1 MKKNTF
7 MKFIAIICI
16 LTSVLLVVCSC
27 KQEPQNNQESN
38 TTPAQTTNPVT
49 DPITEPVTEPVTEPA
64 FTGVIYKVTV
74 VDENNAPLAG
84 AMIQLCN
91 DGLCGMPGFT
101 DANGVAT
108 FEYDEPDN
116 YTVKVTL
123 TGYTGEAEY
132 TFPADSTELTVQ
144 LTASAADPQ

>member
-7 MKFIAIICI
+7 LKLIAIVCI
-16 LTSVLLVVCSC
+16 LTSVLLIACACQTTVIVNP
-27 KQEPQNNQESN
+27 EDN
-38 TTPAQTTNPVT
+38 TTASTQTTKPEST
-49 DPITEPVTEPVTEPA
+49 PTEPVTEPVTEPP

-74 VDENNAPLAG
+74 VDENNAPLAN

-91 DGLCGMPGFT
+91 EGLCGMPGFT

-123 TGYTGEAEY
+123 AGYTGEAEY
-132 TFPADSTELTVQ
+132 TFPANSTELTVQ
-144 LTASAADPQ
+144 LTAVADPQ

>member
-1 MKKNTF
+1 

-49 DPITEPVTEPVTEPA
+49 DPITEPVTEPT

-74 VDENNAPLAG
+74 VDENNAPLVG
-84 AMIQLCN
+84 AVVQFCKGNLCRF
-91 DGLCGMPGFT
+91 DFT
-101 DANGVAT
+101 DANGVVT
-108 FEYDEPDN
+108 FECDEPDN
-116 YTVKVTL
+116 YTVKAPIA
-123 TGYTGEAEY
+123 GYTGEAEY
-132 TFPADSTELTVQ
+132 TFPADSTELIIQ
-144 LTASAADPQ
+144 LTSEAANPQ

>member
-1 MKKNTF
+1 MKL
-7 MKFIAIICI
+7 IAIVCI
-16 LTSVLLVVCSC
+16 LTSVLLIACSC

-38 TTPAQTTNPVT
+38 TTSTQAT
-49 DPITEPVTEPVTEPA
+49 DPESTPTEPVTEPVTEPP

-74 VDENNAPLAG
+74 VDENNAPLAN

-123 TGYTGEAEY
+123 VGYTGEAEY
-132 TFPADSTELTVQ
+132 TFPANSTELTVQ
-144 LTASAADPQ
+144 LTAVADPQ

>member
-1 MKKNTF
+1 MRKNTF
-7 MKFIAIICI
+7 LKLIAIVCI
-16 LTSVLLVVCSC
+16 LTSVLLIACSC

-38 TTPAQTTNPVT
+38 TTSTQAT
-49 DPITEPVTEPVTEPA
+49 DPESTPTEPVTEPVTEPP

-74 VDENNAPLAG
+74 VDENNAPLAN
-84 AMIQLCN
+84 AIIQLCN
-91 DGLCGMPGFT
+91 EGLCGMPGFT

-123 TGYTGEAEY
+123 AGYTGEAEY
-132 TFPADSTELTVQ
+132 SFPANSTELTVQ
-144 LTASAADPQ
+144 LTAVADPQ

>member
-1 MKKNTF
+1 MRKNTF
-7 MKFIAIICI
+7 LKLIAIVCI
-16 LTSVLLVVCSC
+16 LTSVLLIACSC

-38 TTPAQTTNPVT
+38 TTSTQAT
-49 DPITEPVTEPVTEPA
+49 DPESTPTEPVTEPVTEPP

-74 VDENNAPLAG
+74 VDENNAPLAN

-91 DGLCGMPGFT
+91 EGLCGMPGFT
-101 DANGVAT
+101 DSNGVAT

-132 TFPADSTELTVQ
+132 SFPANSTELTVQ
-144 LTASAADPQ
+144 LTAVADPQ

>member
-1 MKKNTF
+1 MKL
-7 MKFIAIICI
+7 IAIIFI

-38 TTPAQTTNPVT
+38 TTSTQATNPVT
-49 DPITEPVTEPVTEPA
+49 DPITEPVTEPI

-84 AMIQLCN
+84 ALIQLCN
-91 DGLCGMPGFT
+91 DTTCKFPALT
-101 DANGVAT
+101 DANGVAI

-123 TGYTGEAEY
+123 EGYANEAVFY
-132 TFPADSTELTVQ
+132 FPADSTELTVQ
-144 LTASAADPQ
+144 LTANAAEPQ

>member
-1 MKKNTF
+1 MRKNTF
-7 MKFIAIICI
+7 LKLIAIVCI
-16 LTSVLLVVCSC
+16 LTSVLLIACSC

-38 TTPAQTTNPVT
+38 TTSTQAT
-49 DPITEPVTEPVTEPA
+49 DPESTPTEPVTEPVTEPP

-74 VDENNAPLAG
+74 VDENNAPLAN

-91 DGLCGMPGFT
+91 EGLCGMPGFT

-132 TFPADSTELTVQ
+132 SFPANSTELTVQ
-144 LTASAADPQ
+144 LTAVADPQ

>member
-1 MKKNTF
+1 MRKNTF
-7 MKFIAIICI
+7 LKLIAIVCI
-16 LTSVLLVVCSC
+16 LTSVLLIACSC

-38 TTPAQTTNPVT
+38 TTSTQAT
-49 DPITEPVTEPVTEPA
+49 DPESTPTEPVTEPVTEPP

-74 VDENNAPLAG
+74 VDENNAPLAN

-91 DGLCGMPGFT
+91 EGLCGMPGFT

-123 TGYTGEAEY
+123 AGYTGEAEY
-132 TFPADSTELTVQ
+132 SFPTNSTELTVQ
-144 LTASAADPQ
+144 LTAVADPQ